1 MEKMQMSKIKD
12 LKENVRDTIVCIV
25 TECTKGITN
34 SHNAYLNLVLQDNT
48 GKIDAK
54 KWDASEKD
62 MNALKVGNVL
72 SLLVDPII
80 YKGQMQLKIIDFDE
94 LKGPIDQKELIIN
107 PPVSTTELE
116 TELHSFISEIQD
128 QEIRTIV
135 TEILQNY
142 YDQFLYHPAAKSN
155 HHEYASGL
163 LHHEVSML
171 KLAKAIIVLY
181 PEIQKDLLYGGI
193 ILHDL
198 GKIKELSGPITTEYT
213 TAGKLLGHIS
223 IIQTDIIEVAKK
235 HQITEEKVM
244 LLQHMVLAHHGKYEY
259 GSPVLPHTLEAEV
272 LYLIDNMDSRI
283 HMIIKALNNVE
294 VNSFTNKIPALEGRA
309 FYKHK

>member
-1 MEKMQMSKIKD
+1 
-12 LKENVRDTIVCIV
+12 
-25 TECTKGITN
+25 
-34 SHNAYLNLVLQDNT
+34 
-48 GKIDAK
+48 
-54 KWDASEKD
+54 
-62 MNALKVGNVL
+62 
-72 SLLVDPII
+72 
-80 YKGQMQLKIIDFDE
+80 MQLKIIDFDE

-181 PEIQKDLLYGGI
+181 PEILKDLLYGGI

>member
-1 MEKMQMSKIKD
+1 MSKIKD

-62 MNALKVGNVL
+62 MNVLKVGNVL

-223 IIQTDIIEVAKK
+223 IIQTDIIEAAKK

>member
-1 MEKMQMSKIKD
+1 MQMSKIKD

-94 LKGPIDQKELIIN
+94 LKGPIDQKKLIIN

-223 IIQTDIIEVAKK
+223 IIQTDIIEAAKK

-294 VNSFTNKIPALEGRA
+294 VNSFTNKISALEGRA

>member
-213 TAGKLLGHIS
+213 TVGKLLGHIS
-223 IIQTDIIEVAKK
+223 IIQTDIIEAAKK

>member
-1 MEKMQMSKIKD
+1 MQMSKIKD

-259 GSPVLPHTLEAEV
+259 GSPVLPHTLEDEV

>member
-1 MEKMQMSKIKD
+1 MSKIKD

-62 MNALKVGNVL
+62 INALKVGNVL

-223 IIQTDIIEVAKK
+223 IIQTDIIEAAKK

>member
-1 MEKMQMSKIKD
+1 MQMSKIKD

-283 HMIIKALNNVE
+283 HMIIKSLNNVE
-294 VNSFTNKIPALEGRA
+294 VNSFNNKIPAL
-309 FYKHK
+309 

>member
-1 MEKMQMSKIKD
+1 MSKIKD

-294 VNSFTNKIPALEGRA
+294 VNSFTNKISALEGRA

>member
-1 MEKMQMSKIKD
+1 MSKIKD

-213 TAGKLLGHIS
+213 SAGKLLGHIS
-223 IIQTDIIEVAKK
+223 IIQTDIIEAAKK

>member
-1 MEKMQMSKIKD
+1 MSKIKD

-294 VNSFTNKIPALEGRA
+294 VNSLTNKIPALEGRA

>member
-1 MEKMQMSKIKD
+1 MQMSKIKD

-171 KLAKAIIVLY
+171 KLAKAILSLY

-223 IIQTDIIEVAKK
+223 IIQTDIIEAAKK

>member
-1 MEKMQMSKIKD
+1 MQMSKIKD

-223 IIQTDIIEVAKK
+223 IIQTDIIEAAKK

-294 VNSFTNKIPALEGRA
+294 VNSFTNKISALEGRS
-309 FYKHK
+309 FYKHN